1 MPFGG
6 DCGISV
12 LRGMIVR
19 GRNIAALGT
28 VLALGLGAPAHAQ
41 QAPTDAIVV
50 TGHGLKDAPAAP
62 AYDITRIPHEAL
74 IDSASGLLEDALQ
87 NVAGLQ
93 EYRRSDSRSANPTA
107 QGVTLRS
114 LGGNAAART
123 LVVLDGVPMVDPFF
137 GSVPFSAMAPGRLGA
152 VNVMR
157 GGGMGAFGAGA
168 VAGTISMESADAR
181 QLGLV
186 SGQALVDD
194 RGESALSATVAPKL
208 GAGFAEI
215 SGDWNTGRGFWTTP
229 TAQQV
234 PASARAAYND
244 WSVSARGVAPLAAD
258 IELQGRIMAFD
269 DKRTLRF
276 AGANSVN
283 TGQDASLRLVGRGRW
298 QFDVLAYVQ
307 ARDFS
312 NIVDAA
318 SSTVKPLI
326 SLNQRSTPATGIGGK
341 IELRPPVAD
350 AQVLRIGID
359 ERRAE
364 GQMYEEAFVVPSGAP
379 KEFHHNGGT
388 NDDFGVFAE
397 DDIKLG
403 RLTLTAGGREDHWA
417 IDGGFITTTKP
428 NGTITTNAHYAD
440 RSGWSATGRGGA
452 VWTPLRVLSLRASA
466 YTGFRAPTL
475 NELYRSYTVSPVT
488 FNANPN
494 LIAEQMKGY
503 EGGVDLAP
511 LPGVRLSGTAFYN
524 RVAHAISNVTTGVNT
539 DLRENVDAIRARG
552 LEFDAAATRGA
563 FSLNASLALTDA
575 VVEAAGASIN
585 GLRPAQTPKNAWNV
599 SASWAPHQGWKLGA
613 NLRHVGAQ
621 FEDDLNTYV
630 LPAATTLG
638 AFAQV
643 PLKGRVSLILRAENI
658 TDVAVETRNLAG
670 SIDLGTPRTLWAGI
684 RIGG

>member
-1 MPFGG
+1 MR
-6 DCGISV
+6 I
-12 LRGMIVR
+12 
-19 GRNIAALGT
+19 RNAAFAGSA
-28 VLALGLGAPAHAQ
+28 LALVLGGTAEAQ
-41 QAPTDAIVV
+41 QVPADAIVV
-50 TGHGLKDAPAAP
+50 TGHGLRDAPAAT
-62 AYDITRIPHEAL
+62 AYDITKIPRAAL
-74 IDSASGLLEDALQ
+74 IDSPSGLLEDALQ
-87 NVAGLQ
+87 TVAGLQ
-93 EYRRSDSRSANPTA
+93 EFRRSDSRSANPTA

-123 LVVLDGVPMVDPFF
+123 LVLLDGVPMVDPFF
-137 GSVPFSAMAPGRLGA
+137 GSVPFSAMAPGRLGSVA
-152 VNVMR
+152 VMR

-168 VAGTISMESADAR
+168 VAGTISMDSADAHT
-181 QLGLV
+181 LGLF
-186 SGQALVDD
+186 SGQALADN
-194 RGESALSATVAPKL
+194 RGESALSATVAPQL

-215 SGDWNTGRGFWTTP
+215 SGDWNTGQGFWTTP

-244 WSVSARGVAPLAAD
+244 WSVSARGVASLTPD

-283 TGQDASLRLVGRGRW
+283 SGQDASLRLVGHGRW
-298 QFDVLAYVQ
+298 QFDALAYVQ

-318 SSTVKPLI
+318 SSNARPLI

-341 IELRPPVAD
+341 IELRPPVGS
-350 AQVLRIGID
+350 AQVLRIGVD

-364 GQMYEEAFVVPSGAP
+364 GQMYEESFVVPSGAP

-388 NDDFGVFAE
+388 NDDFGAFAE

-403 RLTLTAGGREDHWA
+403 RLTLTAGAREDHWA
-417 IDGGFITTTKP
+417 IDNGFIITTKP
-428 NGTITTNAHYAD
+428 NGAVTTNAHYAD
-440 RSGWSATGRGGA
+440 RSGWSASGRGGA
-452 VWTPLRVLSLRASA
+452 VWAPVSGLSLRASA

-494 LIAEQMKGY
+494 LVAEQMKGY
-503 EGGVDLAP
+503 EGGVDVTPLA
-511 LPGVRLSGTAFYN
+511 GVRLSGTAFYN
-524 RVAHAISNVTTGVNT
+524 RVAHAIANVTIGTNL
-539 DLRENVDAIRARG
+539 DMRKNVDAIRARG
-552 LEFDAAATRGA
+552 LEFDASATHGA
-563 FSLNASLALTDA
+563 FSLSASLALTDA

-585 GLRPAQTPKNAWNV
+585 GLRPAQTPKNAWNI
-599 SASWAPHQGWKLGA
+599 SAAWAPHLGWKLGA
-613 NLRHVGAQ
+613 NVRHVGAQ
-621 FEDDLNTYV
+621 YEDDLNSYV

-643 PLKGRVSLILRAENI
+643 PIKGRVSLILRAENI
-658 TDVAVETRNLAG
+658 TNETVETRNLAG